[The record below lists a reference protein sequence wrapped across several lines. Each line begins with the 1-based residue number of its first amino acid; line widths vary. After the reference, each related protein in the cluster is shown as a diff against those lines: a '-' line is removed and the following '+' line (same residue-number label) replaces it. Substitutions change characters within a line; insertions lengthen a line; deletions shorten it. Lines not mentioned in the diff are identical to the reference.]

1 MRRSSILKC
10 KNSVFLFQFV
20 SDSNPL
26 VILVI
31 CAADRRTS
39 SAYEHGEQGDIQI
52 GAWGDFPSRVFDAKL
67 DAGADLD
74 ELDEGEEMMGS
85 KYDDVDEDRRPIKFN
100 KDKPTID
107 VGTIFESVED
117 CRYAVATYA
126 IQHGFE
132 YYTEKSDKRRLRV
145 HCRHN
150 CANGDCMHPQRGVD
164 IHFR

>member
-1 MRRSSILKC
+1 MRRSSTLKG

-52 GAWGDFPSRVFDAKL
+52 GAWGDFPSRVFDANL
-67 DAGADLD
+67 NAGADLD

-85 KYDDVDEDRRPIKFN
+85 KYDDVDEDRRPVKFRDFYFRALGSLVVLSFPQPIN
-100 KDKPTID
+100 FSSLLPKLLSETLT
-107 VGTIFESVED
+107 GARTEG
-117 CRYAVATYA
+117 CR
-126 IQHGFE
+126 
-132 YYTEKSDKRRLRV
+132 RRVMALTV
-145 HCRHN
+145 TC
-150 CANGDCMHPQRGVD
+150 
-164 IHFR
+164 